1 MFNNGFKRFF
11 DAFESIPDRIPFI
24 AQMHEFAMGCSKY
37 SAKKFYSDPDCIV
50 RSTID
55 TADYYGFDIPW
66 LGYDVYNIEAEAM
79 GLPIVFSDTQPPEI
93 GTTKPLIH
101 TTDDL
106 DKLKIP
112 DPYSSARMPFV
123 LEANQL
129 FEKATGHPP
138 PIQFTAPFSLAITLR
153 GYENFV
159 MDLITDPA
167 FAHAILRFTT
177 SKILAPWINAMKQ
190 ESPNA
195 TLYRGADAM
204 ASMPLVNMPIL
215 EEFVVPYILML
226 QNICGQEVTTLNW
239 WGESHLAN
247 PRDVLEL
254 KLKISPKVIQGQ
266 DPDVAK
272 IGPEFYKDFAVEH
285 DTALILGIGNL
296 FLQKATPEEIRSRI
310 AHYIEAG
317 AVGGRF
323 MIYFCYL
330 SADTPVGNVKEAI
343 KAVKTYGKY

>member
-1 MFNNGFKRFF
+1 MFKNGFKRFF
-11 DAFESIPDRIPFI
+11 DSFESIPDQVPFI
-24 AQMHEFAMGCSKY
+24 AQMHEFAMACSKN
-37 SAKKFYSDPDCIV
+37 SAKKFYSDPGCIV
-50 RSTID
+50 HSTIE
-55 TADYYGFDIPW
+55 TADKFGFDIPW

-79 GLPIVFSDTQPPEI
+79 GLPIVFSDNQPPEI
-93 GTTKPLIH
+93 GTNKPLIR

-106 DKLKIP
+106 EKLKIP

-123 LEANQL
+123 LEANSM

-138 PIQFTAPFSLAITLR
+138 PIQFTAPFSLAIILR
-153 GYENFV
+153 GYENFI
-159 MDLITDPA
+159 MDINTEPE
-167 FAHAILRFTT
+167 FAHTILQFITRN
-177 SKILAPWINAMKQ
+177 ILAPWIEAMKK

-226 QNICGQEVTTLNW
+226 KKLCGEEVTTLNW

-247 PRDVLEL
+247 PRDMLEL

-272 IGPEFYKDFAVEH
+272 IGPEYYKDFAVEN
-285 DTALILGIGNL
+285 DTALILGIGNQ
-296 FLQKATPEEIRSRI
+296 FMQQATLKEIRTRV

-317 AVGGRF
+317 AAGGRF

-330 SADTPVGNVKEAI
+330 SADTPIANIREAI
-343 KAVKTYGKY
+343 GTVKSCGNY